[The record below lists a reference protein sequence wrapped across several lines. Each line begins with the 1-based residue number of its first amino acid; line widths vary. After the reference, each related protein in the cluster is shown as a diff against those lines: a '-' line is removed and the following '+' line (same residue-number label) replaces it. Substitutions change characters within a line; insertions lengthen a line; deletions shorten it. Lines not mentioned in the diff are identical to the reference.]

1 MMQRSGLT
9 IASTDQW
16 GEVMVIAD
24 QIVVQDGALPWKPT
38 GGSELVETY
47 AYYDQ
52 PTLGLIRQAGVPY
65 VFRCVDLIDERL
77 SLWAY
82 ALIKDEEALL
92 LSEAADLPR
101 ALAEVTAGKPFTVA
115 LADEEDGIFAW
126 WFLDELKGR
135 PSILDSEAIRRG
147 LLPII
152 MELRNRLE
160 HVTELVT
167 EELTQ

>member
-1 MMQRSGLT
+1 M
-9 IASTDQW
+9 
-16 GEVMVIAD
+16 AD
-24 QIVVQDGALPWKPT
+24 QIAIQDGGRPWKPS

-47 AYYDQ
+47 GYYDQ
-52 PTLGLIRQAGVPY
+52 PTLGLIRQAGLPY
-65 VFRCVDLIDERL
+65 VFRCVDLVDDRF

-82 ALIKDEEALL
+82 ALIKDDEAAL
-92 LSEAADLPR
+92 LSEAEDLPL

-115 LADEEDGIFAW
+115 LAEEEGGIFEW
-126 WFLDELKGR
+126 WFLDELEGS

-152 MELRNRLE
+152 TELRNRLSHVRE
-160 HVTELVT
+160 HVA